1 MINPY
6 AEFEAILLHMKEGQ
20 WNTNNKRGG
29 AVRGGYNDND
39 WFTIV
44 YIESLIKN
52 YSPYRTNGKK
62 GQSA

>member
-29 AVRGGYNDND
+29 AVRGDTMTMID
-39 WFTIV
+39 
-44 YIESLIKN
+44 SL
-52 YSPYRTNGKK
+52 
-62 GQSA
+62 